1 VVAIA
6 GVINEHTRSGLT
18 DTLGRLTD
26 GHREVHISLRDVA
39 RCELAGLRAI
49 IGLTGVTSGARDD
62 PARLVVL
69 HEVPEQLTNILQI
82 LGWDATPGLV
92 IASPARRRTL
102 APLPLR
108 PPAPLAARRPGT
120 RALAFARPII
130 MSRSVTAGH
139 RSGSDPR

>member
-1 VVAIA
+1 MAIA

-18 DTLGRLTD
+18 DTLGQLTA

-49 IGLTGVTSGARDD
+49 IGLTGGTSGASGD
-62 PARLVVL
+62 PARRVVL

-92 IASPARRRTL
+92 IASPARRRTP
-102 APLPLR
+102 ALR
-108 PPAPLAARRPGT
+108 PPVRCL
-120 RALAFARPII
+120 
-130 MSRSVTAGH
+130 
-139 RSGSDPR
+139 